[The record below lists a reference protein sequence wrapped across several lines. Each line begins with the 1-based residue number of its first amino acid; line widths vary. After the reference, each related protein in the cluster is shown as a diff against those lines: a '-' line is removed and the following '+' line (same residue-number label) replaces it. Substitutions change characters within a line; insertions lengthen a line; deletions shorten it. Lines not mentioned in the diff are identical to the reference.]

1 MFDKIK
7 IFFNKVWKN
16 IEDAQMAK
24 AEAAIKNMPWSRI
37 E

>member
-1 MFDKIK
+1 MFEKIK

-16 IEDAQMAK
+16 IEDAQMAR
-24 AEAAIKNMPWSRI
+24 AQAALKNSNWGRI